1 MPELKQVVMICREDW
16 LPILRAFNKYMHDV
30 LEAGEKQR
38 LHDDLPTDQW
48 VNPDVKRYM
57 HHAFMHL
64 VACKTYEGSHG
75 NPFVLA
81 DNTALEEYKHALIDL
96 AIVAYAEHK
105 KEPPQGLVIES
116 LGEE

>member
-1 MPELKQVVMICREDW
+1 MPELKQVVIVVRQDW
-16 LPILRAFNKYMHDV
+16 EPLLRAANKAIHEVMS
-30 LEAGEKQR
+30 AGEKQR

-48 VNPDVKRYM
+48 VNPDVARYM

-81 DNTALEEYKHALIDL
+81 DNTSLEEYKHALVDL
-96 AIVAYAEHK
+96 LIVAAAEAK
-105 KEPPQGLVIES
+105 KEHPTGLIIET
-116 LGEE
+116 LDEE